1 MTAEL
6 RIDIERLERVAYII
20 KAVAHP
26 VRLGIIDL
34 LDQCE
39 QMCVS
44 DIQAKLNIE
53 QALLSHHL
61 TNMRD
66 KGVLKTIRDGKN
78 IFYSLTDK
86 NITKIISCIQSC
98 RYV

>member
-1 MTAEL
+1 VSL
-6 RIDIERLERVAYII
+6 RIDPERLERVAFII

-26 VRLGIIDL
+26 LRLGIIDM

-39 QMCVS
+39 KMCVS
-44 DIQAKLNIE
+44 ELQTHLNVE

-61 TNMRD
+61 SIMRD
-66 KGVLKTIRDGKN
+66 KGILQTSREGKN

-86 NITKIISCIQSC
+86 NITKIITCIQSC